1 MVVPTAMNPTAASDP
16 SGASPPTSGLDS
28 VLALLAGRVLALLAA
43 DRCTIFIY
51 DRFSNTLWS
60 RVATGAEVKVI
71 RIPSG
76 AGLAGECFT
85 TGGVIN
91 IPDAYADPRF
101 NREIDQRTGY
111 RTHTVLCV
119 PMLRPDGTKAG
130 VIQVLNKH
138 AGPFDPRD
146 EELAGVFCD
155 QAAIT
160 IQSAIAQDAL
170 ESSRIKE
177 RRLTQEL
184 TANHGQL
191 EQAFADLS
199 AQKEKLEKVIS
210 RQHLIYGAVLGLLG
224 LALAVLAVV
233 HFRRH

>member
-1 MVVPTAMNPTAASDP
+1 MNPTDASDP
-16 SGASPPTSGLDS
+16 TAVSPPTSGLDA
-28 VLALLAGRVLALLAA
+28 VLTLLAGRMLALLATE
-43 DRCTIFIY
+43 RCTIFIY

-85 TGGVIN
+85 TGLVIN

-101 NREIDQRTGY
+101 NREIDQRTGF
-111 RTHTVLCV
+111 RTRTVLCV

-138 AGPFDPRD
+138 SGAFDPRD

-170 ESSRIKE
+170 EASRSKE
-177 RRLTQEL
+177 RRLAQEL
-184 TANHGQL
+184 TTNHGQL
-191 EQAFADLS
+191 QQAFADLS
-199 AQKEKLEKVIS
+199 AQKEKLETVI
-210 RQHLIYGAVLGLLG
+210 RRHHLIYGSALGV
-224 LALAVLAVV
+224 AAVV
-233 HFRRH
+233 IAALVIRHFRPH

>member
-1 MVVPTAMNPTAASDP
+1 MNPTAASDP
-16 SGASPPTSGLDS
+16 PGASQPTARLDA
-28 VLALLAGRVLALLAA
+28 VLALLAGRMLALLAA
-43 DRCTIFIY
+43 ERCTIFIY

-85 TGGVIN
+85 TGQIIN

-101 NREIDQRTGY
+101 NREIDQRTGF

-130 VIQVLNKH
+130 VIQVLNKNS
-138 AGPFDPRD
+138 GPFDPRD
-146 EELAGVFCD
+146 QELAGVFCD

-170 ESSRIKE
+170 ESSRGKE
-177 RRLTQEL
+177 RRLAQEL

-191 EQAFADLS
+191 QQAFADLS

-210 RQHLIYGAVLGLLG
+210 RLHLVYGVALGVALV
-224 LALAVLAVV
+224 ALAALAIV